1 MKLNVFHIAALALI
15 VLATPARAQSE
26 LSESEILQSLVGS
39 GQAAAAVG
47 VDVDAVRRDIEA
59 RVRAAGG
66 TNAVDTP
73 PVLQALAMLPNITL
87 VIQFDFNS
95 DRIKP
100 ESYVTV
106 GRIADALHHPQ
117 LIGNRFLVVGHTDG
131 KGARDYNLKL
141 SQRRADAVVE
151 ALSTTFHVEP
161 AMLVGLGLG
170 EEQLRDPSNP
180 EDATNRRVQ
189 LLNLGPLT

>member
-1 MKLNVFHIAALALI
+1 MSAPVQ
-15 VLATPARAQSE
+15 AQSQLTE
-26 LSESEILQSLVGS
+26 GEILQSLAGT
-39 GQAAAAVG
+39 GQAAQAVG
-47 VDVDAVRRDIEA
+47 VDVNAVRADIEA

-73 PVLQALAMLPNITL
+73 PALQALSMLPNLTL

-95 DRIKP
+95 DRIQP
-100 ESYVTV
+100 NSYETV
-106 GRIADALHHPQ
+106 ARIADALHHPQ
-117 LIGNRFLVVGHTDG
+117 LLGNKFVVVGHTDA

-151 ALSTTFHVEP
+151 ALTTTFRVDP
-161 AMLVGLGLG
+161 RSLVGLGVG

-180 EDATNRRVQ
+180 DGAINRRVQ